1 MATPLQSVSK
11 DAAAEHYRGA
21 GGHAYHEEKRALSL
35 VARQWV
41 WRLRA
46 EKFQVRVTPSD
57 TVVELGAGAGWN
69 LARLTCARRIGCEVA
84 EFLAPELT
92 ALGIEFVAD
101 IRAVPP
107 EVADVALCHH
117 VLEHLLDPAEGL
129 RQLARV
135 LRPDGL
141 LVLHVPWETE
151 RRYGRFDPVEPN
163 RHLFHWN
170 AQNLGNLATVLGWRI
185 ERVSV
190 RRYGYDRFA
199 AQTALRWH
207 LGEGGFRLLRRLGLA
222 LRPLRE
228 VELIAR
234 RPAAV

>member
-1 MATPLQSVSK
+1 MATPLKSVST

-21 GGHAYHEEKRALSL
+21 AGHAYHGEKRALSP
-35 VARQWV
+35 VVREWV

-46 EKFQVRVTPSD
+46 EKFQVRIKPSD
-57 TVVELGAGAGWN
+57 TVVELGAGTGWN

-84 EFLAPELT
+84 EFLAPELN

-151 RRYGRFDPVEPN
+151 RRYGRFDPAEPN
-163 RHLFHWN
+163 HHLFHWN

-185 ERVSV
+185 ERVGV